1 MSQMATPSNNSN
13 LGKKDRREA
22 AREKARQDREAE
34 RKRVRRNKIFLQG
47 GVGLAVIAIAAIV
60 MLVIVNQPKPVELSN
75 STAGPRNMISGG
87 ILLAGPDAA
96 PVITPGFKAGDKP
109 TPTDPSKYPD
119 TVNIVSYID
128 YQCPACQAF
137 ETTNADQILSWVK
150 SGLATVEVHPISFLD
165 NTSLGNRYSTRAA
178 NAAVCVANYEP
189 EKFYDVTAAFY
200 ANQPAESTNGRT
212 DKQILSVMS
221 DAGAKSPEITKCVT
235 TQKCAAWV
243 TATTDYLRSNPF
255 PNTVTPSNFGGTP
268 TVFVDGQQYK
278 GGLTDAAAFSSFVQG
293 IAQAKGK

>member
-75 STAGPRNMISGG
+75 STAGPSNMISGG
-87 ILLAGPDAA
+87 ILLAGPDADA
-96 PVITPGFKAGDKP
+96 GHHRRVQGGRQADAHRPEQVPGHGQHRQLHRLPVPGMPGLRNDQCRPDPFVGQERPGDHR
-109 TPTDPSKYPD
+109 
-119 TVNIVSYID
+119 
-128 YQCPACQAF
+128 
-137 ETTNADQILSWVK
+137 
-150 SGLATVEVHPISFLD
+150 GHPISFLD

-235 TQKCAAWV
+235 TQKFAAWV
-243 TATTDYLRSNPF
+243 TATTDYLRTNPF